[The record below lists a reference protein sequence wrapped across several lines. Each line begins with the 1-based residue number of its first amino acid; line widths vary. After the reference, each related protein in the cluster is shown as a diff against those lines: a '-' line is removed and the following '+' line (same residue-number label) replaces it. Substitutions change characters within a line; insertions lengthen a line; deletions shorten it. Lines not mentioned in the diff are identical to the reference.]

1 MSIATA
7 PLFQRLLARSPFSE
21 HELIVLIATASSRYK
36 VHYIEKRGGRGR
48 REIAQPTKEIKYL
61 QRMLIKHEL
70 ATLPIHD
77 AAVAYRAGL
86 SIADHAR
93 LHAQARYLLKLDF
106 KNFFPSIK
114 WPALAHRLTRDT
126 QYTKVEL
133 WILGNLLC
141 REAKSTGVHQL
152 SIGAPSSPHVS
163 NYVLCEFDSKLTDF
177 CSNHGVRYTRYADDL
192 ALSTST
198 PGTLDVV
205 EQKVRHLLEELDYL
219 GLQLNEEKSVN
230 VSKKRRRTLVGLTL
244 SNDGHAS
251 IGRDAKRQLRGAIH
265 RAALGTLG
273 PEDLANLK
281 GRMAFVYAFDP
292 AFVDQLL
299 ARYGFT
305 SIATIVGDVPNSVGD
320 VPNSVERMR

>member
-21 HELIVLIATASSRYK
+21 YELIVLIATAPSRYK

-48 REIAQPTKEIKYL
+48 REIAQPTKEIKFL
-61 QRMLIKHEL
+61 QRMLVKHEL

-86 SIADHAR
+86 SIANHAR
-93 LHAQARYLLKLDF
+93 PHAHGRYLLKLDF
-106 KNFFPSIK
+106 KDFFPSIT
-114 WPALAHRLTRDT
+114 WPSLAHRLTIDT
-126 QYTKVEL
+126 QYTKAEL
-133 WILGNLLC
+133 WIIGNLLC
-141 REAKSTGVHQL
+141 RNAEPTGVLQL

-177 CSNHGVRYTRYADDL
+177 CGRHGVRYTRYADDL
-192 ALSTST
+192 AFSTST
-198 PGTLDVV
+198 PNVLDAV
-205 EQKVRHLLEELDYL
+205 EQEVRHLLDELNYL

-251 IGRDAKRQLRGAIH
+251 IGREAKRQLRLAIH

-273 PEDLANLK
+273 PTEVANLQ
-281 GRMAFVYAFDP
+281 GRLAFTYAIDP
-292 AFVDQLL
+292 AFVDALL
-299 ARYGFT
+299 AHYGFA
-305 SIATIVGDVPNSVGD
+305 SIASIGPRAAPS
-320 VPNSVERMR
+320 E